1 MLNYVEIGQNIVTLR
16 KERGIKQEQL
26 ALDSGVSVSFL
37 RDIEHGRVNVSLD
50 TLEKL
55 AVILVVPV
63 WVLLVYGR
71 DDESSLS
78 ELHTA
83 EHPTV
88 EKAVV

>member
-37 RDIEHGRVNVSLD
+37 RDIEHGRVNVSL
-50 TLEKL
+50 EKL

-71 DDESSLS
+71 DDESILS